1 MFKTT
6 WPECFWPKLAGFAE
20 MAKDQYSELATLVFD
35 EWKKSEL
42 LVQHGSRCYLAQIGR
57 KDGVNRAEVAANHDL
72 LAPVLRHIGFLFEI
86 VLWVIFRNHFGITL
100 QMLANPWISTC
111 HALYAQDFAQHYLL
125 WWRLSKCSSIFVDPE
140 ENHCQPVGA
149 LQCWKSISVG
159 NWSTLNILNLDTRF
173 RHHHHIHHPNLYPN
187 PQLPAAFKG
196 KVVRVEA
203 WILRR
208 LVYVFTR
215 VARRGHRPREFSI
228 RSLME
233 VANIPVPER
242 TTSSSRSLSWE
253 LTYRTDL

>member
-1 MFKTT
+1 MGHFQKPFRHNTST
-6 WPECFWPKLAGFAE
+6 VGQPL
-20 MAKDQYSELATLVFD
+20 
-35 EWKKSEL
+35 
-42 LVQHGSRCYLAQIGR
+42 
-57 KDGVNRAEVAANHDL
+57 DL
-72 LAPVLRHIGFLFEI
+72 HMSCPLCPGLR
-86 VLWVIFRNHFGITL
+86 
-100 QMLANPWISTC
+100 P
-111 HALYAQDFAQHYLL
+111 ALSL
-125 WWRLSKCSSIFVDPE
+125 WWRLSKCSSIIVDPE

-159 NWSTLNILNLDTRF
+159 NWSTLNILNLDTHF
-173 RHHHHIHHPNLYPN
+173 RHHQHIHHPNLYPN

-215 VARRGHRPREFSI
+215 VARRGHRPREFCI

-253 LTYRTDL
+253 LIYRTDL